1 MEARAS
7 MSREWYFVRRIR
19 AHERP
24 GSPDR
29 FEIQVLGD
37 DGSAVSVGYIG
48 GGSTQ
53 LMVDGHAIPAAVI
66 EAAKRREEGQGAYVG
81 SDGRSLPPF

>member
-19 AHERP
+19 PHERP

-29 FEIQVLGD
+29 FEIQILDD
-37 DGSAVSVGYIG
+37 DGRAVSVGYIG
-48 GGSTQ
+48 SGSTQ
-53 LMVDGHAIPAAVI
+53 LTVDGHAIPAAVI
-66 EAAKRREEGQGAYVG
+66 EAAKRHEEGQCDYVG
-81 SDGRSLPPF
+81 PDGRSLPPF